1 MWFGRIIGVWNK
13 KGFTLETEFNVKKV
27 NFFIILIKD
36 IFWKFEIFMFENFVF
51 RRFLDEYGETEIK
64 FWRTQ
69 KKQEV
74 DFVIRE
80 KNAFEAEFAEDNQ
93 NASAYESFRTTY
105 PNIPLTLIHFDNEL
119 EINKAR

>member
-1 MWFGRIIGVWNK
+1 M
-13 KGFTLETEFNVKKV
+13 L
-27 NFFIILIKD
+27 
-36 IFWKFEIFMFENFVF
+36 FENFVF

-105 PNIPLTLIHFDNEL
+105 PNIPLTLIHFDNVL
-119 EINKAR
+119 EINMAR